1 MASDVRKV
9 IQSISDR
16 WFMTEPLMFAMLCSH
31 QLSENKIMRC
41 AFRSGKRKIEYNPF
55 MLEGFDE
62 VEINELL
69 RREAL
74 RIILKHPYERQPVNP
89 IRELLY
95 LASNITIYE
104 HGGTAISPDLDSN
117 IKIPHGLSYEEYY
130 NYLLHNFSTS
140 PEDDEFLIENMAENA
155 DEGDSG
161 SERGPFN
168 DKQNDSEESED
179 SEGSGGS
186 GNNEDTEESE
196 VSERSGGSEN
206 NEDSSASGNASFRAP
221 TSFSELHENGKDAVD
236 LWEND
241 ETEIEYINRCIENA
255 MLTNQWGSVPGRF
268 QDVIVASTLK
278 KDNIRRKLDLFRSS
292 IISTDRRLTR
302 MRPSRRYGWQQMGVI
317 HPYVSKLLIG
327 VDTSGSVGKEDL
339 ARFFSIV
346 NTFFTYGIPTIDILQ
361 FDTELHFPL
370 LALKKA
376 KKEITVRGRGGT
388 NFQAIIDYYK
398 EHKEYDGLIIFTD
411 GYAPKP
417 KLPPNRKILWV
428 LQDMKC
434 YNDFDLNPKVY
445 I

>member
-1 MASDVRKV
+1 MAIDIRKV
-9 IQSISDR
+9 IQSISDK

-31 QLSENKIMRC
+31 QLSENKMMQC
-41 AFRSGKRKIEYNPF
+41 TFRSGKRKIEYNPL

-69 RREAL
+69 RREVL
-74 RIILKHPYERQPVNP
+74 RIILKHPYDRQPVNP

-104 HGGTAISPDLDSN
+104 HGGTAISPDLGSGFE
-117 IKIPHGLSYEEYY
+117 IPHGLSFEEYY
-130 NYLLHNFSTS
+130 NYLLHNFTTSHGEDELFIDNMEEST
-140 PEDDEFLIENMAENA
+140 EK
-155 DEGDSG
+155 GDSG
-161 SERGPFN
+161 SGASPSSN
-168 DKQNDSEESED
+168 KQNDSEESGD
-179 SEGSGGS
+179 SVGTGES
-186 GNNEDTEESE
+186 EESE
-196 VSERSGGSEN
+196 DSKGTGESEGTG
-206 NEDSSASGNASFRAP
+206 DSSSFRAP
-221 TSFSELHENGKDAVD
+221 TSFSELRENGKDAVE

-255 MLTNQWGSVPGRF
+255 MLTKQWGSVPGRF

-292 IISTDRRLTR
+292 IISTERRLTR

-327 VDTSGSVGKEDL
+327 VDTSGSIGNKDL

-361 FDTELHFPL
+361 FDVELHFPL
-370 LALKKA
+370 LSLKKA
-376 KKEITVRGRGGT
+376 KNEITVRGRGGT
-388 NFQAIIDYYK
+388 SFQAIIDYYK

-411 GYAPKP
+411 GYAPTP

-434 YNDFDLNPKVY
+434 YNDFELNPKVY